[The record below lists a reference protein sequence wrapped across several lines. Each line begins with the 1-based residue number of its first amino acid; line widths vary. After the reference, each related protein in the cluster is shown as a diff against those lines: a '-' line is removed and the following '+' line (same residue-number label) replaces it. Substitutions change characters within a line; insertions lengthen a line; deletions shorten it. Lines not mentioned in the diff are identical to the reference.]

1 MSESINA
8 LTVPLLIV
16 SSAVGAIEWS
26 HDRDALGSIL
36 ATNKPANLKLLGV
49 RAL

>member
-26 HDRDALGSIL
+26 HDRDVLGSIL
-36 ATNKPANLKLLGV
+36 ATPIIIFFIKLA
-49 RAL
+49 ALIN